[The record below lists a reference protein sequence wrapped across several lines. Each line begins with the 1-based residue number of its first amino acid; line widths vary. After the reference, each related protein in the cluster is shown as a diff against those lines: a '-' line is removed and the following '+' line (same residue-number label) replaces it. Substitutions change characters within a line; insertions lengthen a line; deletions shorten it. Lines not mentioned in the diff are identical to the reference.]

1 MLNLASPRRA
11 VLSGIAAFL
20 AVFGVMTLLPEG
32 WLAPLAGSRMAI
44 MTLLA
49 MLAGLLT
56 AGIVGAAVMHAQ
68 RQEIIQLRMT
78 TDSMPQGLCMFDANE
93 RLVVCNT
100 QYYRMYDLTP
110 DDVKKGS
117 TLSEV
122 LKRRVA
128 KGTFNRDPEEY
139 RQEFVAAIR
148 QGRTTTHDVK
158 LKNSGRDLL
167 VMNHPVE
174 GGGWIGIHEDVTE
187 RRASEQQQT
196 ALQLQEERRMMLE
209 GAISTFRLRAESLL
223 HSVSERATQM
233 RSMAAELSNAS
244 GASSRSAEIAV
255 STSNGALLN
264 VDRAAAAGDEL
275 STSTSVIA
283 RRLTE
288 GAQIVRLAADEAQ
301 ATNTDITALSHAA
314 QRIGDVV
321 KLIRSVAGQTNLL
334 ALNATIEAA
343 RAGEAGRGFAVVA
356 AGVKDLA
363 AQTERATQDISSQIT
378 EVQNSVAK
386 AVEAIGNITHRMD
399 DINARSSE
407 IAASVEEQ
415 SAVTAEISRNVSEA
429 ADGSKRVVGVL
440 TEVSV
445 ATAKSRQSVEIV
457 LSAAAAVE
465 EAAADLR
472 SQVDSFLRDVAA

>member
-1 MLNLASPRRA
+1 
-11 VLSGIAAFL
+11 
-20 AVFGVMTLLPEG
+20 
-32 WLAPLAGSRMAI
+32 
-44 MTLLA
+44 LLA
-49 MLAGLLT
+49 TVAGLLT
-56 AGIVGAAVMHAQ
+56 AFIAAALMLHEQ
-68 RQEIIQLRMT
+68 RQEIVQLRMT

-100 QYYRMYDLTP
+100 QYYRMYELTP

-128 KGTFNRDPEEY
+128 KGTFNRDPEIY

-148 QGRTTTHDVK
+148 QGRTTRHDVK
-158 LKNSGRDLL
+158 MKDGRDLL

-174 GGGWIGIHEDVTE
+174 GGGWIGVHEDVTE

-223 HSVSERATQM
+223 HSVTERATQM

-264 VDRAAAAGDEL
+264 VDQAAAAVDEL
-275 STSTSVIA
+275 STSISVIA

-301 ATNTDITALSHAA
+301 ATNTDITALSDAA

-356 AGVKDLA
+356 SEVKNLA
-363 AQTERATQDISSQIT
+363 AQTEKATQDISGQIK

-429 ADGSKRVVGVL
+429 AEGSQRVVGVL

-472 SQVDSFLRDVAA
+472 TQVDAFLRDVAA

>member
-1 MLNLASPRRA
+1 MFNLASPRRA
-11 VLSGIAAFL
+11 VLGGIAGFL
-20 AVFGVMTLLPEG
+20 AAFGVMALLPEG
-32 WLAPLAGSRMAI
+32 WLAPLAGSRIAI

-56 AGIVGAAVMHAQ
+56 AGISAAAVMHVQ

-100 QYYRMYDLTP
+100 QYYRMYALTP

-128 KGTFNRDPEEY
+128 KGTFSRDPEQY

-148 QGRTTTHDVK
+148 QGRTTRHDVK
-158 LKNSGRDLL
+158 LKDGRDLL

-174 GGGWIGIHEDVTE
+174 GGGWIGVHEDVTE

-196 ALQLQEERRMMLE
+196 ALQLQEQRRMMLE

-223 HSVSERATQM
+223 HSVTERATEM

-244 GASSRSAEIAV
+244 GASSRSAEMAV

-264 VDRAAAAGDEL
+264 VDQAAAAVDEL
-275 STSTSVIA
+275 STSISVIA

-288 GAQIVRLAADEAQ
+288 GAQIVRGAADEAQ
-301 ATNTDITALSHAA
+301 ATNTDINALSQAA

-321 KLIRSVAGQTNLL
+321 KLIRSIAGQTNLL

-356 AGVKDLA
+356 AEVKNLA
-363 AQTERATQDISSQIT
+363 AQTEKATQDISGQIK

-429 ADGSKRVVGVL
+429 ADGSKRVAGVL
-440 TEVSV
+440 TEVS
-445 ATAKSRQSVEIV
+445 ASTAKSRQSVEIV

-472 SQVDSFLRDVAA
+472 TQVDTFLRDVAA

>member
-1 MLNLASPRRA
+1 MLNLATPRRA
-11 VLSGIAAFL
+11 FLGGIAGFL
-20 AVFGVMTLLPEG
+20 AAFGVMTLLPEG
-32 WLAPLAGSRMAI
+32 WLEPLAGSRIAI
-44 MTLLA
+44 TTLLA
-49 MLAGLLT
+49 AMAGLVT
-56 AGIVGAAVMHAQ
+56 AGILAAAMLHGQ

-100 QYYRMYDLTP
+100 QYYRMYELTP
-110 DDVKKGS
+110 DDVRKGS
-117 TLSEV
+117 TLSDV

-128 KGTFNRDPEEY
+128 KGTFNRDPEKY
-139 RQEFVAAIR
+139 REEFVAAIR

-158 LKNSGRDLL
+158 LQTGRHLL

-174 GGGWIGIHEDVTE
+174 GGGWIGVHEDVTE

-223 HSVSERATQM
+223 HSVTERATQM

-264 VDRAAAAGDEL
+264 VDQAAAAVDEL
-275 STSTSVIA
+275 STSISVIA

-301 ATNTDITALSHAA
+301 ATNTDITALSDAA

-356 AGVKDLA
+356 SEVKNLA
-363 AQTERATQDISSQIT
+363 AQTEKATQDISGQIK

-440 TEVSV
+440 TEVSTS
-445 ATAKSRQSVEIV
+445 TAKSRQSVEIV

-472 SQVDSFLRDVAA
+472 TQVDTFLRDVAA

>member
-11 VLSGIAAFL
+11 VLTGIAGFL
-20 AVFGVMTLLPEG
+20 AAFGVMTLLPDG
-32 WLAPLAGSRMAI
+32 WLAPLAGSRIAI
-44 MTLLA
+44 TTLLA
-49 MLAGLLT
+49 TLAGLLT
-56 AGIVGAAVMHAQ
+56 AGIVAAAVMHAQ

-100 QYYRMYDLTP
+100 QYYRMYDLMP

-117 TLSEV
+117 TLSAV

-128 KGTFNRDPEEY
+128 KGTFSRDPEKY
-139 RQEFVAAIR
+139 REEFVAAIR

-158 LKNSGRDLL
+158 LTGRDLL

-223 HSVSERATQM
+223 HSVTERATEM

-264 VDRAAAAGDEL
+264 VDQAAAAVDEL
-275 STSTSVIA
+275 STSISVIA

-288 GAQIVRLAADEAQ
+288 GAQVVRMAADEAQ
-301 ATNTDITALSHAA
+301 ATNADINALSHAA

-356 AGVKDLA
+356 SEVKNLA
-363 AQTERATQDISSQIT
+363 AQTEKATQDISGQIK

-440 TEVSV
+440 TEVS
-445 ATAKSRQSVEIV
+445 ASTAKARQSVEIV

-465 EAAADLR
+465 DAAADLR
-472 SQVDSFLRDVAA
+472 TQVASFLRDVAA

>member
-1 MLNLASPRRA
+1 MLNLASSRRA
-11 VLSGIAAFL
+11 VFSGIAAFV
-20 AVFGVMTLLPEG
+20 AAFGVMTLLPEG
-32 WLAPLAGSRMAI
+32 WHAPLAGSRIVLTA
-44 MTLLA
+44 LLA
-49 MLAGLLT
+49 AAAGLFTT
-56 AGIVGAAVMHAQ
+56 AIVAVTVMHAQ

-100 QYYRMYDLTP
+100 QYYRMYELTP
-110 DDVKKGS
+110 DDVRKGS

-128 KGTFNRDPEEY
+128 KGTFNRDPETY

-158 LKNSGRDLL
+158 LKSGRDLL

-174 GGGWIGIHEDVTE
+174 GGGWIGVHEDVTE
-187 RRASEQQQT
+187 RRANEQQQT
-196 ALQLQEERRMMLE
+196 ALQLQEERRVMLE
-209 GAISTFRLRAESLL
+209 GAISTFRLRAENLL
-223 HSVSERATQM
+223 HSVTERAAQM
-233 RSMAAELSNAS
+233 RSMADELSKAS
-244 GASSRSAEIAV
+244 GASSRSAEVAV

-264 VDRAAAAGDEL
+264 VDQAAAAVDEL
-275 STSTSVIA
+275 STSISDIA

-301 ATNTDITALSHAA
+301 ATNVDITALSQAA

-356 AGVKDLA
+356 AEVKNLA
-363 AQTERATQDISSQIT
+363 AQTEKATQDISGQIK

-429 ADGSKRVVGVL
+429 AEGSQRVVGVL

-445 ATAKSRQSVEIV
+445 ATAKSRQSVEVV

-472 SQVDSFLRDVAA
+472 KQVDTFLRDVAA

>member
-11 VLSGIAAFL
+11 VLGGIAGFL
-20 AVFGVMTLLPEG
+20 AAFGVMTLLPEP
-32 WLAPLAGSRMAI
+32 WLAPLAGSRIAF

-49 MLAGLLT
+49 TVAGLLT
-56 AGIVGAAVMHAQ
+56 ACIVAAAAMHEQ

-100 QYYRMYDLTP
+100 QYYKMYELTP

-128 KGTFNRDPEEY
+128 KGTFNRDPAIY
-139 RQEFVAAIR
+139 REEFVAAIR
-148 QGRTTTHDVK
+148 QGRTTRHDVK
-158 LKNSGRDLL
+158 LKGGRDLL

-174 GGGWIGIHEDVTE
+174 GGGWIGVHEDVTE

-209 GAISTFRLRAESLL
+209 GAISTFRLRAENLL
-223 HSVSERATQM
+223 HSVTERATQM
-233 RSMAAELSNAS
+233 RSVAAELSNAS

-264 VDRAAAAGDEL
+264 VDQAAAAVDEL
-275 STSTSVIA
+275 STSISLIA

-288 GAQIVRLAADEAQ
+288 GAQVVRLAADEAQ
-301 ATNTDITALSHAA
+301 ATNADINALSHAA

-356 AGVKDLA
+356 SEVKNLA
-363 AQTERATQDISSQIT
+363 AQTEKATQDISGQIT

-399 DINARSSE
+399 EINARSSE

-429 ADGSKRVVGVL
+429 AEGSQRVVGVL

-472 SQVDSFLRDVAA
+472 TQVATFLRDVAA

>member
-1 MLNLASPRRA
+1 MLDLATPRRA

-20 AVFGVMTLLPEG
+20 AAFGVMTLLPEG
-32 WLAPLAGSRMAI
+32 WLAPLEGSRIAI

-49 MLAGLLT
+49 IVAGLFT
-56 AGIVGAAVMHAQ
+56 AGIAAAAVMHQQ

-100 QYYRMYDLTP
+100 QYYRMYELTP

-128 KGTFNRDPEEY
+128 KGTFNRDPEIY

-148 QGRTTTHDVK
+148 QGRTTRHDVK
-158 LKNSGRDLL
+158 LNDGRDLL

-174 GGGWIGIHEDVTE
+174 GGGWIGVHEDVTE

-223 HSVSERATQM
+223 HSVTERATQM

-264 VDRAAAAGDEL
+264 VDQAAAAIDEL
-275 STSTSVIA
+275 STSISVIA

-301 ATNTDITALSHAA
+301 ATNADITALSQAA

-356 AGVKDLA
+356 SEVKNLA

-440 TEVSV
+440 TEVS
-445 ATAKSRQSVEIV
+445 ASTAKSRQSVEIV

-472 SQVDSFLRDVAA
+472 TQVDSFLRDVAA

>member
-11 VLSGIAAFL
+11 ILSGVAGFL
-20 AVFGVMTLLPEG
+20 AAFGVMMLLPEG
-32 WLAPLAGSRMAI
+32 WLAPLVGSRIAI
-44 MTLLA
+44 TTLLA
-49 MLAGLLT
+49 TVAGLLT
-56 AGIVGAAVMHAQ
+56 VCIAAAAMLREQ

-100 QYYRMYDLTP
+100 QYYRMYELTP

-128 KGTFNRDPEEY
+128 KGTFNRDPEKY
-139 RQEFVAAIR
+139 REEFVAAIR
-148 QGRTTTHDVK
+148 QGRTTRHDVK
-158 LKNSGRDLL
+158 LDTGRDLL
-167 VMNHPVE
+167 VMNHPVD
-174 GGGWIGIHEDVTE
+174 GGGWIGVHEDVTE
-187 RRASEQQQT
+187 RRENEQQQT
-196 ALQLQEERRMMLE
+196 ALRLQEERRVMLE
-209 GAISTFRLRAESLL
+209 GAISTFRLRAENLL
-223 HSVSERATQM
+223 HSVTERATQM

-244 GASSRSAEIAV
+244 GASSKSAEIAV

-264 VDRAAAAGDEL
+264 VDQAAAAVDEL
-275 STSTSVIA
+275 STSISVIA

-301 ATNTDITALSHAA
+301 ATNTDITALSQAA

-356 AGVKDLA
+356 SEVKNLA
-363 AQTERATQDISSQIT
+363 AQTERATQDISGQIK

-386 AVEAIGNITHRMD
+386 AVEAIGHITHRMD

-440 TEVSV
+440 TEVSA

-472 SQVDSFLRDVAA
+472 TQVDSFLRDVAA

>member
-1 MLNLASPRRA
+1 
-11 VLSGIAAFL
+11 
-20 AVFGVMTLLPEG
+20 
-32 WLAPLAGSRMAI
+32 
-44 MTLLA
+44 

-56 AGIVGAAVMHAQ
+56 AGIVAAAVMHEQ

-100 QYYRMYDLTP
+100 QYYRMYELTP

-117 TLSEV
+117 TLSAV

-128 KGTFNRDPEEY
+128 KGTFNRDPGKY
-139 RQEFVAAIR
+139 REEFVAAIR

-158 LKNSGRDLL
+158 LDNGRHLL
-167 VMNHPVE
+167 VMNHPVK
-174 GGGWIGIHEDVTE
+174 GGGWIGVHEDVTE
-187 RRASEQQQT
+187 RRESEQQQT
-196 ALQLQEERRMMLE
+196 ALRLQEERRMMLE

-223 HSVSERATQM
+223 HSVTDRAAQM
-233 RSMAAELSNAS
+233 RSMATELSNAS

-264 VDRAAAAGDEL
+264 VDQAAAAVDEL
-275 STSTSVIA
+275 STSISVIA

-301 ATNTDITALSHAA
+301 ATNADINALSHAA

-356 AGVKDLA
+356 SEVKNLA
-363 AQTERATQDISSQIT
+363 AQTEKATQDISGQIT

-440 TEVSV
+440 TEVSTS
-445 ATAKSRQSVEIV
+445 TAKSRQSVEIV

-465 EAAADLR
+465 DAAADLR
-472 SQVDSFLRDVAA
+472 TQVDSFLRDVAA

>member
-1 MLNLASPRRA
+1 MLNLATPRRA
-11 VLSGIAAFL
+11 VLGGIAGFL
-20 AVFGVMTLLPEG
+20 AAFGIMTLLPEG
-32 WLAPLAGSRMAI
+32 WLAPLAGSRIAI

-49 MLAGLLT
+49 AIAGLLT
-56 AGIVGAAVMHAQ
+56 AGIVAAAVMHEQ

-100 QYYRMYDLTP
+100 QYYRMYELTP

-117 TLSEV
+117 TLSDV

-128 KGTFNRDPEEY
+128 KGTFNRDPAIY
-139 RQEFVAAIR
+139 REEFVAAIR

-158 LKNSGRDLL
+158 LQTGRHLL
-167 VMNHPVE
+167 VMNHPVK
-174 GGGWIGIHEDVTE
+174 GGGWIGVHEDVTE

-196 ALQLQEERRMMLE
+196 ALQLQEERRMVLE

-223 HSVSERATQM
+223 HSVTERATQM

-264 VDRAAAAGDEL
+264 VDQAAAAVDEL
-275 STSTSVIA
+275 STSISVIA

-301 ATNTDITALSHAA
+301 ATNTDITALSDAA

-356 AGVKDLA
+356 SEVKNLA
-363 AQTERATQDISSQIT
+363 AQTEKATQDISGQIK

-429 ADGSKRVVGVL
+429 ADGSQRVVGVL

-472 SQVDSFLRDVAA
+472 TQVDSFLREVAA

>member
-11 VLSGIAAFL
+11 VLGGIAGFIA
-20 AVFGVMTLLPEG
+20 AFGVMTLLPED
-32 WLAPLAGSRMAI
+32 WLAPLAGSRTAI
-44 MTLLA
+44 TALLA
-49 MLAGLLT
+49 ALAGLLT
-56 AGIVGAAVMHAQ
+56 AGIAAAAVVHAQ

-100 QYYRMYDLTP
+100 QYYRMYELTP

-128 KGTFNRDPEEY
+128 KGTFNRDPVKYREE
-139 RQEFVAAIR
+139 FLAAIR

-158 LKNSGRDLL
+158 LKNSRDLL

-174 GGGWIGIHEDVTE
+174 GGGWIGVHEDVTE
-187 RRASEQQQT
+187 RRKSEQQQT
-196 ALQLQEERRMMLE
+196 ALQLREERRMMLE

-223 HSVSERATQM
+223 HSVTERATEM

-244 GASSRSAEIAV
+244 GASSRSADIAV

-264 VDRAAAAGDEL
+264 VDQAAAAIEEL
-275 STSTSVIA
+275 STSISVIA
-283 RRLTE
+283 RRLTD
-288 GAQIVRLAADEAQ
+288 GAEVVRLAADEAQ
-301 ATNTDITALSHAA
+301 ATNADINALSHAA

-356 AGVKDLA
+356 SEVKNLA
-363 AQTERATQDISSQIT
+363 AQTEKATQDISGQIK

-386 AVEAIGNITHRMD
+386 AVEAIGNIAHRMD

-429 ADGSKRVVGVL
+429 ADGSKRVAGVL
-440 TEVSV
+440 TEVSA

-472 SQVDSFLRDVAA
+472 TEVNTFLRDVAA

>member
-1 MLNLASPRRA
+1 MFNFATPRRA
-11 VLSGIAAFL
+11 VLGGIAGFL
-20 AVFGVMTLLPEG
+20 AAFGIMTLLPEG
-32 WLAPLAGSRMAI
+32 SLAPLAGSRIAI
-44 MTLLA
+44 ATLLA
-49 MLAGLLT
+49 TVAGLVT
-56 AGIVGAAVMHAQ
+56 AGIAAATVMHEQ

-78 TDSMPQGLCMFDANE
+78 TDSMPHGLCMFDANE

-100 QYYRMYDLTP
+100 QYYRMYELTP

-128 KGTFNRDPEEY
+128 KGTFNRDPEIY

-148 QGRTTTHDVK
+148 QGRTTRHDVK
-158 LKNSGRDLL
+158 LMDGRDLL

-174 GGGWIGIHEDVTE
+174 GGGWIGVHEDVTE
-187 RRASEQQQT
+187 RRATEQQQT
-196 ALQLQEERRMMLE
+196 ALQLQEERRIMLE

-223 HSVSERATQM
+223 HSVTERTAQM

-244 GASSRSAEIAV
+244 GASSRSAAIAV

-264 VDRAAAAGDEL
+264 VDQAAAAVDEL
-275 STSTSVIA
+275 STSISVIA

-288 GAQIVRLAADEAQ
+288 GAQVVRLAADEAQ
-301 ATNTDITALSHAA
+301 ATNADINALSHAA

-356 AGVKDLA
+356 SEVKNLA
-363 AQTERATQDISSQIT
+363 AQTEKATQDISGQIT

-440 TEVSV
+440 TEVSTS
-445 ATAKSRQSVEIV
+445 TAKSRQSVEIV

-472 SQVDSFLRDVAA
+472 MQVDSFLQDVAA